1 MKKIIIIFAAALC
14 ALAACQKNEI
24 ELLDKPIIEK
34 LDNGQVSY
42 TFTAIIA
49 DEVSDAETKATI
61 ERNGSFTWAENDEL
75 MFYESSGTAATARV
89 TKIDGSTATISVTTD
104 NPRANFVSAIYPA
117 SAALAKDQISF
128 NKRGPIVVS
137 AVNGGTLNFH
147 HIGSLVKIKFTSIPT
162 GTASLVFKPVTAF
175 GYDGHFDFS
184 ERVPYLKDGGTTTE
198 IVVPASTE
206 DEGKDITICVPSVT
220 LTGGFSASL
229 NNAADGS
236 GRNLFKKT
244 TETSH
249 NLETGAPVLLNMK
262 SVAYAAP
269 SKFYVK
275 TTSGSG
281 YWDSSDLRM
290 IQTGANT
297 YDLSLNCDGNTTY
310 YIYDEYNTTQPTTG
324 YITHGLAKASF
335 ATGTGAIQLQGYF
348 NSSGTWNTQNMSYE
362 GSWYYVKNLTFSH
375 INGSGETEILFKDGE
390 TYWKGVDLWL
400 NGSATCLTANDWNIW
415 VKGIEADTEYDVFF
429 NSSTHEARLRKS
441 SAAYDPNEASGIWKL
456 SFNNSSNTA
465 THTWKSSIQDNPFN
479 DISFPKTDYGFKSDF
494 DGYTKVHNSSTTYS
508 NNSWVIGGINISSA
522 ASKTFGLCNGESGYW
537 SDLSSNGSFATVNPG
552 SNLYGTLTYWR
563 DGGDSAH
570 TNPSVSLEAG
580 DYIIYANVNP
590 DVNGGVNIMFEK
602 QE

>member
-1 MKKIIIIFAAALC
+1 MKKIIIILAAALC

-75 MFYESSGTAATARV
+75 TFYESSGTAATARV
-89 TKIDGSTATISVTTD
+89 TKIDGSIATISVTTD

-147 HIGSLVKIKFTSIPT
+147 HIGSLVKIKFTSIPA

-198 IVVPASTE
+198 IVVPASFE
-206 DEGKDITICVPSVT
+206 DEGEDITICVPSVT

-262 SVAYAAP
+262 SVAYEAP
-269 SKFYVK
+269 TKFYV
-275 TTSGSG
+275 TTESSSHW
-281 YWDSSDLRM
+281 WDKQGVRM
-290 IQTGANT
+290 IKTGTDT
-297 YDLSLNCDGNTTY
+297 YAVQMNCDGGTDV
-310 YIYDEYNTTQPTTG
+310 YIYDNYNTDNYSSG
-324 YITHGLAKASF
+324 YLNKGHVDGGNFYEITW
-335 ATGTGAIQLQGYF
+335 
-348 NSSGTWNTQNMSYE
+348 NSSSSTGGPNYVSTTRDKPFYNNDYPTGEMAISGSFNAWSHNVNLFTYNGNMSWVCE
-362 GSWYYVKNLTFSH
+362 GLSIAPAGTYKFKIRKAQEGEPWVYQAGVNSGL
-375 INGSGETEILFKDGE
+375 GS
-390 TYWKGVDLWL
+390 
-400 NGSATCLTANDWNIW
+400 
-415 VKGIEADTEYDVFF
+415 
-429 NSSTHEARLRKS
+429 
-441 SAAYDPNEASGIWKL
+441 
-456 SFNNSSNTA
+456 
-465 THTWKSSIQDNPFN
+465 Q
-479 DISFPKTDYGFKSDF
+479 
-494 DGYTKVHNSSTTYS
+494 
-508 NNSWVIGGINISSA
+508 
-522 ASKTFGLCNGESGYW
+522 
-537 SDLSSNGSFATVNPG
+537 
-552 SNLYGTLTYWR
+552 LYGSLK
-563 DGGDSAH
+563 GDTGDA
-570 TNPSVSLEAG
+570 SVNLEAG
-580 DYIIYANVNP
+580 TYNVYLNATS
-590 DVNGGVNIMFEK
+590 DWYYNIMFEK
-602 QE
+602 Q